1 MVWWKGFNSYWVLKK
16 LIRGSEWNFTF
27 PILHPWKQLLTNV
40 YTAKKLIMWIKTDCE
55 VRDIFVWQERSY
67 KSLVKCW
74 IFDCNSIHSMWKF
87 TVNVFMLTENRV
99 ASIQKKIDYLGEIL
113 KPILKFLCQNGK
125 QGWMFCCSQECVKQC
140 KYIKLFTV
148 TWVSTALCPPCVL
161 VSVQTVLIV
170 HRRVVVAERQV
181 CPWGL
186 ARLLSRAEPWP

>member
-87 TVNVFMLTENRV
+87 TVNVFMLTENGV
-99 ASIQKKIDYLGEIL
+99 ASIQKYWLFGGNLETY
-113 KPILKFLCQNGK
+113 
-125 QGWMFCCSQECVKQC
+125 SQIPLSKWKARLNVL
-140 KYIKLFTV
+140 LFTG
-148 TWVSTALCPPCVL
+148 
-161 VSVQTVLIV
+161 
-170 HRRVVVAERQV
+170 V
-181 CPWGL
+181 C
-186 ARLLSRAEPWP
+186 